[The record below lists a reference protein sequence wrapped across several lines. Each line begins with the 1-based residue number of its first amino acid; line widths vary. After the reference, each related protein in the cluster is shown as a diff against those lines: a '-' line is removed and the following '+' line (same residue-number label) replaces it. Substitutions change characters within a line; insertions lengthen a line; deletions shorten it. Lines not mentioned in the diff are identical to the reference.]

1 MPSAYEKNRYLR
13 LDGSPVEQGALRRT
27 LAPKGIAL
35 SFLVAVGM
43 TTDLTKLEDVGQL
56 IPPIVYVGYGV
67 LQRRFMNLAT
77 NAAWLMDF
85 HRYAID
91 TKPSSRTQH
100 NPPNSY
106 HVTSNFSA
114 AVTAITSL
122 GCMINV
128 GDYSEG
134 TYLDRLG
141 ETLLPDIAA
150 QFPTLQL
157 AFQEAYAYRKV
168 KTGQWKVIRIVDM
181 EPEAQAD
188 KPQVCQPSLSAA

>member
-1 MPSAYEKNRYLR
+1 M
-13 LDGSPVEQGALRRT
+13 
-27 LAPKGIAL
+27 
-35 SFLVAVGM
+35 AVGA
-43 TTDLTKLEDVGQL
+43 TTDLTKLEDVDQL
-56 IPPIVYVGYGV
+56 ITPIVYVGFGV
-67 LQRRFMNLAT
+67 LQRRFINLANNT
-77 NAAWLMDF
+77 GWLMDF

-106 HVTSNFSA
+106 HVISNLSV
-114 AVTAITSL
+114 AVSAITGF
-122 GCMINV
+122 GCMLNV

-141 ETLLPDIAA
+141 ETLLPDIAT

-157 AFQEAYAYRKV
+157 AFQQAYAYRKV
-168 KTGQWKVIRIVDM
+168 KTGQWKVIKRVDM

-188 KPQVCQPSLSAA
+188 KP